1 MSSPSD
7 HFECRWQAS
16 RLLLTA
22 YLGAQAL
29 ALFSLYCLDIPWWAA
44 GLGALLCL
52 AHSALALPRAV
63 LLTHDQAYAGLR
75 RDIDGWQIWS
85 RRGSWQPVHL
95 CNDSV
100 VLPLIVVLRFRLVC
114 NGRLQRRVRSAC
126 IPCDAIAPDVHRRLR
141 VRLKFSRRG
150 SAEPG

>member
-1 MSSPSD
+1 VSSPSD
-7 HFECRWQAS
+7 RFECRWQAS

-29 ALFSLYCLDIPWWAA
+29 VLLSLYCLDISPWAA
-44 GLGALLCL
+44 ALGALLCL
-52 AHSALALPRAV
+52 THAALVLPRAIA
-63 LLTHDQAYAGLR
+63 LNHGTAYTGLR
-75 RDIDGWQIWS
+75 HGIDGWQIWS
-85 RRGSWQPVHL
+85 KRDGWQDLHV

-126 IPCDAIAPDVHRRLR
+126 IPFDAVAPDIHRRLR

>member
-1 MSSPSD
+1 MSSLSD

-29 ALFSLYCLDIPWWAA
+29 ALFSLYCLDVSPWAA

-52 AHSALALPRAV
+52 AHAVLVLPRAIS
-63 LLTHDQAYAGLR
+63 LSHRAAYAGLR

-85 RRGSWQPVHL
+85 EQGNWQPVHL

-126 IPCDAIAPDVHRRLR
+126 IPFDAVAPDVHRRLR